1 MGFALCGSFCTFSR
15 VIEPVAALT
24 ADGWSVTPIMSL
36 QSAATDT
43 RFGAAAHFREA
54 LEQICGCG
62 VIDSIAAAEPIGP
75 KKLFDVLVVAPA
87 TGNTIAK
94 LAAGIADTPPTL
106 AVKSHLRNNR
116 PVVVAVSTNDGLGA
130 NAKNIGSLM
139 ARKHVY
145 FVPFRQDDPLGKP
158 NSVVADFE
166 LIGTA
171 ATAALRGEQ
180 VQPVL
185 LEPAKSG

>member
-1 MGFALCGSFCTFSR
+1 MFNAYTTLNNITERLRKSR
-15 VIEPVAALT
+15 SKQNL
-24 ADGWSVTPIMSL
+24 S
-36 QSAATDT
+36 
-43 RFGAAAHFREA
+43 
-54 LEQICGCG
+54 
-62 VIDSIAAAEPIGP
+62 
-75 KKLFDVLVVAPA
+75 
-87 TGNTIAK
+87 N
-94 LAAGIADTPPTL
+94 
-106 AVKSHLRNNR
+106 
-116 PVVVAVSTNDGLGA
+116 STMRMMGA